1 MNIEFI
7 LNRVISH
14 LDNQKRILEKTLKNL
29 FDFLDDDE
37 YQQVKKILNNEGICL
52 IGEDAKI
59 MITELDD
66 QEVTSIINNN
76 TISENMILESILSY
90 LNYKNELSENVFNII
105 FKDFSVTQKHQITD
119 ILLENNIFITHC
131 DADKNLCNEKK
142 MQREVTFRK
151 ECYVNVSQY
160 EHPIEIISGDLQDL
174 KFVNNEQLCFL
185 FQNGNDLALHL
196 LIQNNK
202 RLVYKRVKKYERIYK
217 HKLDLDDLYSYGNE
231 GLIEAA
237 KKYEFD
243 KGAKFTTFAIWWI
256 DQKILRSIMQYGFTV
271 RFPVHR
277 FDDLNKLIKIEK
289 KYNIDNE
296 NDLIKKAEEEL
307 GFSCEKIK
315 ELLKIKECCL
325 SISSLN
331 TYLGEDYGTE
341 LIELIE
347 NCTVADTE
355 TLVTK
360 KLFIEE
366 LNKLLETLTDRE
378 RKIIELRFGLY
389 GKKTHTLEEI
399 GEKFGVTRERIRQIE
414 AKALRKLKHPS
425 RANILIDFMDLY

>member
-1 MNIEFI
+1 M
-7 LNRVISH
+7 
-14 LDNQKRILEKTLKNL
+14 
-29 FDFLDDDE
+29 
-37 YQQVKKILNNEGICL
+37 
-52 IGEDAKI
+52 
-59 MITELDD
+59 
-66 QEVTSIINNN
+66 
-76 TISENMILESILSY
+76 
-90 LNYKNELSENVFNII
+90 
-105 FKDFSVTQKHQITD
+105 
-119 ILLENNIFITHC
+119 
-131 DADKNLCNEKK
+131 
-142 MQREVTFRK
+142 
-151 ECYVNVSQY
+151 
-160 EHPIEIISGDLQDL
+160 
-174 KFVNNEQLCFL
+174 
-185 FQNGNDLALHL
+185 
-196 LIQNNK
+196 
-202 RLVYKRVKKYERIYK
+202 VYKRVKKYERIYK